1 MLKCIY
7 GINTGERYSIVV
19 TISFKRINKVGN
31 KKDLNSRRQKIILE
45 MRNNPNITTAEFHAI
60 LGVSETAVEK
70 NIIGNFI
77 KLDNVYDVL
86 QHNAHP
92 TYSESEE
99 ATQRFLEILYN
110 KKRKPDERAKI
121 LLSDTM

>member
-1 MLKCIY
+1 M
-7 GINTGERYSIVV
+7 
-19 TISFKRINKVGN
+19 
-31 KKDLNSRRQKIILE
+31 
-45 MRNNPNITTAEFHAI
+45 
-60 LGVSETAVEK
+60 EK
-70 NIIGNFI
+70 NIIGDFI

-99 ATQRFLEILYN
+99 ANQRFLEILYN

-121 LLSDTM
+121 LLSGTI